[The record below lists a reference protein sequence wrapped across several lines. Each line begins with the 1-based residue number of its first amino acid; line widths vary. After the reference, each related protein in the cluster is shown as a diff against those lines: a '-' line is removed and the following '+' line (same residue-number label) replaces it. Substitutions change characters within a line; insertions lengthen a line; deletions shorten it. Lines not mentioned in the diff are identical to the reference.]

1 MRPPRHAIVGIQ
13 GVFTISSRSE
23 PKGTVEIKFS
33 VASIQ
38 PILASPVL
46 GAPTPACGVQGIAVS
61 PLAIHNLVV
70 METVLRADG
79 CVAAGASMP
88 SGTIAAAQV
97 PCTPVKPTTPTTT
110 ATTTATTTI
119 PAYTHASPSNVVL
132 PRLHEGKTIPGPA
145 EWRALEQRASSF
157 RLRGSGG
164 CIGRPGER

>member
-1 MRPPRHAIVGIQ
+1 MRAPSHAIVGIH
-13 GVFTISSRSE
+13 GVFTISSRSK

-61 PLAIHNLVV
+61 PLAIQNLVV
-70 METVLRADG
+70 METALRADG

-110 ATTTATTTI
+110 ATTTI
-119 PAYTHASPSNVVL
+119 PAYTYASPSNVVL